1 MEKVAPQEQV
11 NTTPVVGASAR
22 KRSTPIQKAVSKR
35 ANITQAQANAAVRRY
50 LARVDQK

>member
-1 MEKVAPQEQV
+1 MEKIAQQAQTNPDAGAPV
-11 NTTPVVGASAR
+11 R
-22 KRSTPIQKAVSKR
+22 KRSAPLQKPVSKR